1 MLDANAHVRE
11 YVDDFVHNLLA
22 PEDHKAVAQHC
33 ARCPDCQA
41 ALKEAEQRL
50 ATLERVPITKAS
62 ERLIRRSVSQA
73 IRPYSERRAFVG
85 RVFWIGVAAA
95 AVLLAIVH
103 GYFHNLSPSPYDL
116 AVLGQTELIADA
128 EASLRVRLANRKDGS
143 GVEGVRVEIMLLG
156 AKSKRSLSL
165 ASFTTDRFGTGRPSV
180 RLPDWP
186 DGDYRLQVAADV
198 RGRDE
203 VITRTVTLKRSWK
216 LMLSTDKPTY
226 QPGQTIH
233 MRSLALR
240 RPDLKP
246 VAGHEVVFSVSDPK
260 GNVVFRRQGV
270 TSRFGIASADCPLA
284 TEIIEGPYSIECT
297 VGDTTSE
304 ATVDV
309 KKYVLPKFKID
320 LTLDRSYYP
329 PDSVVRG
336 ELAARYFFGKPV
348 SGGDVTIKVDT
359 TDVEVRTIEQREMTL
374 DERGLGQF
382 TFRVPTSLVGREQD
396 AGDAELRLTAI
407 LRDSAGQQQSRS
419 VRTLV
424 TAHPLRIEVIPEAG
438 KLVRGVANTVY
449 LFARYAD
456 GRPARAR
463 LAITGRNQEL
473 ATNDFG
479 VAALEFTPTDPS
491 VTLVISATDQD
502 GITGWRRV
510 TLDVGQISDD
520 FLVRTDKA
528 VYNGGDTVR
537 LLAFGGGDE
546 PVFVDLIKDGQTI
559 LSQTIEMAAGR
570 GELQI
575 DLPPEL
581 AGTVELCSY
590 RLSRT
595 GLPSRK
601 TRAIYVHKA
610 AELSIRTEL
619 DRAEY
624 KPGERATLR
633 MTLTDADGKPAPGA
647 IGLSVVDEAVYSVRS
662 DRPGMEQSFFLLEQE
677 ILKPVYALYAW
688 SPGIADEKPQ
698 GDRTLLEQALFSRT
712 GIPTGDREAL
722 MRELVD
728 KYLEGDE
735 RILEVLQ
742 RPNWEQ
748 LIDPS
753 WFPEGALA
761 VLKGE
766 RSPHS
771 LSATSY
777 PSKKQ
782 RTEATKRAATRLAKR
797 AWAVLAVLVFIGGLS
812 IFSQRVTVVEI
823 LVIIGIL
830 FVLAA
835 LLLPAVQSAR
845 EAARRAEAA
854 NDMKQIGLALHNM
867 QDAKGDSAFRIDD
880 VADGPAPRVREW
892 FPETL
897 LWRPELVTDDKGQL
911 AIDVDLAD
919 SITTWRVSASAVSAN
934 GKLGGGGTAI
944 RVFQPFFVD
953 LNLPVALTRGD
964 EVAVPVVVYNYVDRP
979 LTVELRLREAP
990 WFELLEEPEATLELG
1005 AGEIRSTHVRLRA
1018 VRVGNHELEVTARGD
1033 DVVDA
1038 IRRQIEVV
1046 PDGRLV
1052 EQVTNGV
1059 LREPVDFPL
1068 LVPEDAIEG
1077 SSKAIVKIYPSSFSQ
1092 VVEGLD
1098 SIFQRPYGCFE
1109 QTSSTTYPNVLA
1121 LDYLR
1126 RTKRNVPEVEAKAR
1140 QYIHL
1145 GYQRLLSFEVAGGGF
1160 DWFGNPPANRTL
1172 TAYGL
1177 MEFEDMA
1184 RVHDVDPQLI
1194 ARTREWL
1201 LAQRRPDG
1209 SWPNEAG
1216 MLNDG
1221 LGGSVNRS
1229 GDRDLAATAY
1239 VAWAIFGN
1247 AKDRAQ
1253 SDATLGFHRSHP
1265 PETIGSAYVLAL
1277 VSNALLA
1284 IDPSGREAKPYL
1296 DRLVSLRTSSDDES
1310 LTWWSQRD
1318 AEQTMF
1324 YGAGRSGDIET
1335 TATATLALLA
1345 AGREPAVTRGA
1356 LAWLIESKDAVGAW
1370 HSTQATVLAL
1380 KALVAGTG
1388 RPLGGDVERRIE
1400 MELDGK
1406 AIQTFVIPA
1415 DESDVM
1421 RQFVL
1426 SDLAP
1431 GRHRI
1436 VLTDSSGTAP
1446 GYQIAFRH
1454 HVPDHQDET
1463 PGPLSIDIQYDRT
1476 ELATGDQVTATATVV
1491 NHSPSTA
1498 PMVIVDLPI
1507 PAGFAVESDDLDAM
1521 VASGKIAKYQ
1531 LTPRSAI
1538 LYLRGLRPSQSLEL
1552 RYRLRATMPVKVRT
1566 PPGVTYL
1573 YYDPDTRD
1581 ESLPVS
1587 MTVVADT
1594 SST

>member
-1 MLDANAHVRE
+1 MLDAKAHVRE
-11 YVDDFVHNLLA
+11 YVDDFAHDLLA
-22 PEDHKAVAQHC
+22 PEDRKTVAQHC
-33 ARCPDCQA
+33 ALCPDCQA
-41 ALKEAEQRL
+41 ALNEAEQRL
-50 ATLERVPITKAS
+50 ATLERVPITRAS
-62 ERLIRRSVSQA
+62 ESLIRRSVSQA
-73 IRPYSERRAFVG
+73 IRPYSERRAVVG
-85 RVFWIGVAAA
+85 RMFWTAVAIAA
-95 AVLLAIVH
+95 GLLAMVH
-103 GYFHNLSPSPYDL
+103 IYFHNLSPSPYDL
-116 AVLGQTELIADA
+116 AILGQTELMADT
-128 EASLRVRLANRKDGS
+128 EASLRVRLVNQRTGS
-143 GVEGVRVEIMLLG
+143 GIEGVPVEITLLD
-156 AKSKRSLSL
+156 ADASRSLSL
-165 ASFTTDRFGTGRPSV
+165 AAFTTDRFGTGRPAV

-186 DGDYRLQVAADV
+186 DGDYQLQVAAEM

-203 VITRTVTLKRSWK
+203 IITRTVALKRTWK
-216 LMLSTDKPTY
+216 LMLSTDKPVY

-260 GNVVFRRQGV
+260 GNVVFRRRAV

-284 TEIIEGPYSIECT
+284 TEIIEGAYSIECA

-304 ATVDV
+304 ATVEV
-309 KKYVLPKFKID
+309 KKYVLPKFRID
-320 LTLDRSYYP
+320 LTLDRSYYQ
-329 PDSVVRG
+329 PDSPVRG

-348 SGGDVTIKVDT
+348 GGGDVTIRVET
-359 TDVEVRTIEQREMTL
+359 TDVGVRTIDQREVTL
-374 DERGLGQF
+374 DEQGLGQF

-396 AGDAELRLTAI
+396 SGDAELRLTATV
-407 LRDSAGQQQSRS
+407 RDSAGQQQSRS

-438 KLVRGVANTVY
+438 ELVRGVANTVY
-449 LFARYAD
+449 LFAQYAD
-456 GRPARAR
+456 GRPAQAR
-463 LAITGRNQEL
+463 LAITGRNEEL
-473 ATNDFG
+473 ITNDYG
-479 VAALEFTPTDPS
+479 VAVLEVTPTEPS
-491 VTLVISATDQD
+491 MTLFISATDQD
-502 GITGWRRV
+502 GLTGWRRA
-510 TLDVGQISDD
+510 TLDVGKASDD

-537 LLAFGGGDE
+537 LVALGGGVE
-546 PVFVDLIKDGQTI
+546 PVFIDLLRDGQTI
-559 LSQTIEMAAGR
+559 LSQTIEMAGGG

-575 DLPPEL
+575 DLPAEL
-581 AGTVELCSY
+581 AGTIELCSY
-590 RLSRT
+590 RLSKT

-601 TRAIYVHKA
+601 TRAIYVHQA
-610 AELSIRTEL
+610 AELTIRTEL
-619 DRAEY
+619 DRPEY
-624 KPGERATLR
+624 RPGERATLR
-633 MTLTDADGKPAPGA
+633 MTLTDADGKPKPGA
-647 IGLSVVDEAVYSVRS
+647 ISLSVVDEAVYSVRAG
-662 DRPGMEQSFFLLEQE
+662 RPGMEQSFFLLEQE

-688 SPGIADEKPQ
+688 SPDESGEKPK
-698 GDRTLLEQALFSRT
+698 GDRRLLEQALFART
-712 GIPTGDREAL
+712 GIPTDDRDAIVG
-722 MRELVD
+722 ELVD
-728 KYLEGDE
+728 RYLEGDE
-735 RILEVLQ
+735 RILDVLQ
-742 RPNWEQ
+742 RPDWEQ

-753 WFPEGALA
+753 WFPQGAMAL
-761 VLKGE
+761 LKGE
-766 RSPHS
+766 DSPHS
-771 LSATSY
+771 LTATSY
-777 PSKKQ
+777 PNKRQK
-782 RTEATKRAATRLAKR
+782 TEVTKRTAIQLVKK
-797 AWAVLAVLVFIGGLS
+797 AWAVLGFIAFFGGLG
-812 IFSQRVTVVEI
+812 ILCWRANAVE
-823 LVIIGIL
+823 LFVIIVIL
-830 FVLAA
+830 LLLAA
-835 LLLPAVQSAR
+835 LLMPAIQAAR
-845 EAARRAEAA
+845 EAARRTSAS
-854 NDMKQIGLALHNM
+854 NDLKNIALAFQNM
-867 QDAKGDSAFRIDD
+867 QDVKGDNAFRIDD
-880 VADGPAPRVREW
+880 AADGPAPRIREW

-897 LWRPELVTDDKGQL
+897 LWRPELVTDNNGQL

-919 SITTWRVSASAVSAN
+919 SITTWRVSASAVSAD
-934 GKLGGGGTAI
+934 GRLGGGGTAI

-964 EVAVPVVVYNYVDRP
+964 EVSVPVVVYNYADRP

-1005 AGEIRSTHVRLRA
+1005 AGEVRSTHVRLRA
-1018 VRVGNHELEVTARGD
+1018 VRVGNHELEVTAFGGD
-1033 DVVDA
+1033 VSDA

-1052 EQVTNGV
+1052 EQVANGV

-1126 RTKRNVPEVEAKAR
+1126 RTKRNVPDVEAKAR

-1201 LAQRRPDG
+1201 LTQCRPDG

-1216 MLNDG
+1216 RLNDG
-1221 LGGSVNRS
+1221 LAGSVNR
-1229 GDRDLAATAY
+1229 GGNRDLAATAY
-1239 VAWAIFGN
+1239 VAWAIFDN
-1247 AKDRAQ
+1247 ATDRAR
-1253 SDATLGFHRSHP
+1253 SRATSSFLRSHSP
-1265 PETIGSAYVLAL
+1265 QTIDSAYVLAL
-1277 VSNALLA
+1277 VSNAFLA

-1296 DRLVSLRTSSDDES
+1296 DRLVSLRTSSDDKS
-1310 LTWWSQRD
+1310 LTWWSQGD

-1335 TATATLALLA
+1335 TATAALALLA
-1345 AGREPAVTRGA
+1345 AGREPEVTRGA

-1380 KALVAGTG
+1380 KALLAGTG
-1388 RPLGGDVERRIE
+1388 KPLGGDAERRID
-1400 MELDGK
+1400 MELDGE
-1406 AIQTFVIPA
+1406 AIETFIIPA

-1426 SDLAP
+1426 SDLTP

-1436 VLTDSSGTAP
+1436 ALTDQSGTAP
-1446 GYQIAFRH
+1446 GYQITFRH
-1454 HVPDHQDET
+1454 HVPDDRDKASRA
-1463 PGPLSIDIQYDRT
+1463 LSIDIQYDRT
-1476 ELATGDQVTATATVV
+1476 DLVTGAEVTATATVV
-1491 NHSPSTA
+1491 NHSSTTA

-1507 PAGFAVESDDLDAM
+1507 PAGFAVEADDLETM
-1521 VASGKIAKYQ
+1521 VASRTIAKYQ
-1531 LTPRSAI
+1531 LAPRSVI
-1538 LYLRGLRPSQSLEL
+1538 VYLRGLRPKQSLEL
-1552 RYRLRATMPVKVRT
+1552 RYRLRATMPVKVRV
-1566 PPGVTYL
+1566 PPGVVYL

-1587 MTVVADT
+1587 MTVVADA
-1594 SST
+1594 SG

>member
-11 YVDDFVHNLLA
+11 YVDDFVHDLLA
-22 PEDHKAVAQHC
+22 PEDRKAVAQHC
-33 ARCPDCQA
+33 TRCPDCQS

-62 ERLIRRSVSQA
+62 ESLIRGSVSQA
-73 IRPYSERRAFVG
+73 IRPYSEQRAFAG

-103 GYFHNLSPSPYDL
+103 VYFHNLSPSPYDL

-156 AKSKRSLSL
+156 AESKRSLSL

-186 DGDYRLQVAADV
+186 DGDYQLQVAADV

-203 VITRTVTLKRSWK
+203 VITRKVALKRSWK

-226 QPGQTIH
+226 QPSQTIH

-284 TEIIEGPYSIECT
+284 TEIIEGAYSIKCT
-297 VGDTTSE
+297 LGDTTSK

-309 KKYVLPKFKID
+309 KKYVLPKFKIE
-320 LTLDRSYYP
+320 LTLDRSYYQP
-329 PDSVVRG
+329 GNVVRG

-348 SGGDVTIKVDT
+348 GGGDVTIQVET
-359 TDVEVRTIEQREMTL
+359 TDVEVRTIEQLGMTL

-396 AGDAELRLTAI
+396 GGDAELRLTAVV
-407 LRDSAGQQQSRS
+407 RDSAGQQQSRS

-479 VAALEFTPTDPS
+479 VAALELTPTDPS
-491 VTLVISATDQD
+491 VTWVISATDQD

-510 TLDVGQISDD
+510 TLDVGHVTDD

-528 VYNGGDTVR
+528 VYNGGDTMR
-537 LLAFGGGDE
+537 LMALGGGDE

-559 LSQTIEMAAGR
+559 LSQTIEMATGR

-581 AGTVELCSY
+581 AGTVELCTY
-590 RLSRT
+590 RLSKT

-601 TRAIYVHKA
+601 TRAIYVHQA
-610 AELSIRTEL
+610 AELSVRAEL
-619 DRAEY
+619 DRPEY
-624 KPGERATLR
+624 RPGERATLR
-633 MTLTDADGKPAPGA
+633 MTLTDANGKPTPGA
-647 IGLSVVDEAVYSVRS
+647 IGLSAVDEAVYSVRA
-662 DRPGMEQSFFLLEQE
+662 DRPGLEQSFFLLEQE
-677 ILKPVYALYAW
+677 ILKPVYALYPW
-688 SPGIADEKPQ
+688 SPGQAVAEPQ
-698 GDRTLLEQALFSRT
+698 RGRTLLEQALFART
-712 GIPTGDREAL
+712 GIPAGDRDAS

-735 RILEVLQ
+735 RILDVLQ
-742 RPNWEQ
+742 RPDWEQ

-753 WFPEGALA
+753 WFPPGALA
-761 VLKGE
+761 LLKGE

-777 PSKKQ
+777 PSKRQ
-782 RTEATKRAATRLAKR
+782 RTEGTKKMAARLAKGAWMVLGFVAFVGFCLTALGPR
-797 AWAVLAVLVFIGGLS
+797 AVDVLVALTILG
-812 IFSQRVTVVEI
+812 I
-823 LVIIGIL
+823 LV
-830 FVLAA
+830 A

-845 EAARRAEAA
+845 EAARRSEAA
-854 NDMKQIGLALHNM
+854 NDVRQLALGLQNM
-867 QDAKGDSAFRIDD
+867 QDAKGESAFR
-880 VADGPAPRVREW
+880 VDGTTDAPAPRVREW

-897 LWRPELVTDDKGQL
+897 LWRPELVTDDNGQL

-919 SITTWRVSASAVSAN
+919 SITTWRVSASAVSAD
-934 GKLGGGGTAI
+934 GRLGGGGTAI

-979 LTVELRLREAP
+979 LTVELRLREAS
-990 WFELLEEPEATLELG
+990 WFELLEKPEATLKLG
-1005 AGEIRSTHVRLRA
+1005 AGEVRSTYVRLRA
-1018 VRVGNHELEVTARGD
+1018 MRVGNHELEVTARGD
-1033 DVVDA
+1033 DVGDA

-1068 LVPEDAIEG
+1068 QVPEDAIEG

-1201 LAQRRPDG
+1201 LTQRRPDG

-1221 LGGSVNRS
+1221 LAGSVNRS
-1229 GDRDLAATAY
+1229 GSRDLAATAY

-1247 AKDRAQ
+1247 TKDRAQ
-1253 SDATLGFHRSHP
+1253 SDPTLGFLRSHRP
-1265 PETIGSAYVLAL
+1265 KTIGSAYVLAL

-1284 IDPSGREAKPYL
+1284 IAPSGREAKPYL

-1356 LAWLIESKDAVGAW
+1356 LAWLIESKDAMGAW

-1380 KALVAGTG
+1380 KALLAGTG
-1388 RPLGGDVERRIE
+1388 KPLGGDVERRIE
-1400 MELDGK
+1400 LELDGK
-1406 AIQTFVIPA
+1406 VIQTFVIPA

-1436 VLTDSSGTAP
+1436 VLTDLSGTAP

-1463 PGPLSIDIQYDRT
+1463 VGPLSIDIQYNRT
-1476 ELATGDQVTATATVV
+1476 ELATGEEVTATATVV
-1491 NHSPSTA
+1491 NRSPSTA

-1507 PAGFAVESDDLDAM
+1507 PAGFAVETDDLDAM
-1521 VASGKIAKYQ
+1521 VASGEIAKYQ

-1587 MTVVADT
+1587 MTVVPDT
-1594 SST
+1594 SA